1 MKMPKMNYLSK
12 LQILENPSKMN
23 HPDDDCTVI
32 TDMPLSDEVVD
43 FIEKGLQ
50 RDMSKED
57 VEDWCD
63 QNLDEVASIYEKY
76 RDTYLSYGQAEMTL
90 FFTQTVYER
99 DDAMEIIGSFV
110 ANQ

>member
-1 MKMPKMNYLSK
+1 
-12 LQILENPSKMN
+12 MN

-76 RDTYLSYGQAEMTL
+76 RDTYLSYGHAEMTL
-90 FFTQTVYER
+90 FFAQTVYER
-99 DDAMEIIGSFV
+99 DDAMEMISQFIDF
-110 ANQ
+110 Q